1 MLAECLVLLATLAIV
16 FYIWQ
21 KWNYSYWERHGVKYI
36 KPVPILGNMVNLFKG
51 KVPFYLQV
59 SELHQE
65 PGFEKEPLVGIYL
78 AHRPALLIRDLE
90 LIKTV
95 MIKKFNYFAN
105 RALSTDPHND
115 QLGYNN
121 LFFVRNPDWKDLRAK
136 LSPVFTS
143 GKMKQMYPLMIEIAK
158 DLETNLSERSTISV
172 LPIKNICA
180 RFTTDLIATIAFGL
194 KANSLTATKSEFFDH
209 NQAILTPTLGRALDF
224 AIILVLP
231 ALATLARVKVFSK
244 KTSEFIR
251 QSITYVLAEREKS
264 GVKRND
270 LVDILL
276 AMKKEAADN
285 PDKPNRAHD
294 MDYLVA
300 QAAVFQTAG
309 YETSSST
316 MALALYELAKNEEA
330 QNRLRSEIS
339 EYFGEEDHIS
349 YERIQEMPYLSKV
362 VNETLR
368 LYPIVGY
375 AERECIQP
383 AEGERFNLKPYY
395 DMEVPNGMP
404 VYIGVL
410 AIHRDPQYWPDPD
423 KFDPER
429 FDPSNR
435 HNLNMD
441 AYMPFGIGPRN
452 CIGMR
457 LGLLQSKLGLVH
469 LLRHHRV
476 QTCDKTVKSIVYA
489 PLSPVVSSKDEIYLK
504 LERAFPTN
512 KVTYQTKT
520 NLSRLS
526 MLAETLILLATLA
539 IILYIWQKWNYSYW
553 ERHGVKYI
561 KPVPILGNMVNLFK
575 GKVPFYLQV
584 SELHQEPGFEKE
596 PLVGIYLAH
605 RPALL
610 IRDLELIKTVM
621 IKKFNYF
628 ANRALSTDP
637 HNDQLGYNNLFLVR
651 NPDWKDLRAK
661 LSPVFTSGK
670 MKQMYPLMI
679 EIAKDLETNL
689 SKHSKSSVVPIKNI
703 CARFTT
709 DLIATIAF
717 GIKANSLTAA
727 KSEFFDHN
735 QAIFT
740 PSLGRALDF
749 AIIFVLPALATLARV
764 KVFSKKTS
772 EFIRQSI
779 TYVLAEREKSGVKRN
794 DLVDILLAMKKE
806 AADNPHKPNRAHDMD
821 YLVAQAAVFQTAGYE
836 TSSSTMA
843 LALYELAKN
852 KEAQDRLRSEISEY
866 FGEEDHISYE
876 RIQEMPYLSK
886 VINET
891 LRLYPIVGYAER
903 ECIQP
908 AEGER
913 FNLKPYY
920 DMEVPNGMPV
930 YIGVLAIQRDPQY
943 WPDPDKFDP
952 ERFDPE
958 NRHNLNMDAYMP
970 FGIGPRN
977 CIGMRL
983 GLLQSKLGLVHL
995 LRHYRVQ
1002 TCEKT
1007 VKSIVYAPLSPALQ
1021 SKDEIYLKLERV

>member
-1 MLAECLVLLATLAIV
+1 MLAETLILLATLATI

-59 SELHQE
+59 SELHKE

-158 DLETNLSERSTISV
+158 DLETNLSERSTGSV

-180 RFTTDLIATIAFGL
+180 RFTTDLIATIAF
-194 KANSLTATKSEFFDH
+194 
-209 NQAILTPTLGRALDF
+209 
-224 AIILVLP
+224 

-251 QSITYVLAEREKS
+251 HSINYVLAEREKS

-270 LVDILL
+270 LIDILL
-276 AMKKEAADN
+276 AMKKEAAEN

-294 MDYLVA
+294 IDYLVA

-316 MALALYELAKNEEA
+316 MALALYELARNEEA
-330 QNRLRSEIS
+330 QNRLRAEIS
-339 EYFGEEDHIS
+339 DYFGDEDHIS

-383 AEGERFNLKPYY
+383 AQGERFNLKPHY
-395 DMEVPNGMP
+395 D
-404 VYIGVL
+404 L
-410 AIHRDPQYWPDPD
+410 
-423 KFDPER
+423 
-429 FDPSNR
+429 
-435 HNLNMD
+435 
-441 AYMPFGIGPRN
+441 
-452 CIGMR
+452 
-457 LGLLQSKLGLVH
+457 
-469 LLRHHRV
+469 
-476 QTCDKTVKSIVYA
+476 
-489 PLSPVVSSKDEIYLK
+489 
-504 LERAFPTN
+504 
-512 KVTYQTKT
+512 
-520 NLSRLS
+520 
-526 MLAETLILLATLA
+526 
-539 IILYIWQKWNYSYW
+539 
-553 ERHGVKYI
+553 
-561 KPVPILGNMVNLFK
+561 
-575 GKVPFYLQV
+575 
-584 SELHQEPGFEKE
+584 
-596 PLVGIYLAH
+596 
-605 RPALL
+605 
-610 IRDLELIKTVM
+610 
-621 IKKFNYF
+621 
-628 ANRALSTDP
+628 
-637 HNDQLGYNNLFLVR
+637 
-651 NPDWKDLRAK
+651 
-661 LSPVFTSGK
+661 
-670 MKQMYPLMI
+670 
-679 EIAKDLETNL
+679 
-689 SKHSKSSVVPIKNI
+689 
-703 CARFTT
+703 
-709 DLIATIAF
+709 
-717 GIKANSLTAA
+717 
-727 KSEFFDHN
+727 
-735 QAIFT
+735 
-740 PSLGRALDF
+740 
-749 AIIFVLPALATLARV
+749 
-764 KVFSKKTS
+764 
-772 EFIRQSI
+772 
-779 TYVLAEREKSGVKRN
+779 
-794 DLVDILLAMKKE
+794 
-806 AADNPHKPNRAHDMD
+806 
-821 YLVAQAAVFQTAGYE
+821 
-836 TSSSTMA
+836 
-843 LALYELAKN
+843 
-852 KEAQDRLRSEISEY
+852 
-866 FGEEDHISYE
+866 
-876 RIQEMPYLSK
+876 
-886 VINET
+886 
-891 LRLYPIVGYAER
+891 
-903 ECIQP
+903 
-908 AEGER
+908 
-913 FNLKPYY
+913 
-920 DMEVPNGMPV
+920 EVPNGMPV

-952 ERFDPE
+952 ERFDPT

-1002 TCEKT
+1002 TCDRT